1 MKKDNLHHNNSMWKG
16 ASKETF
22 LKAQALRNN
31 MTESEKMLWERL
43 SNSQLE
49 GFKFRRQHPILFYIV
64 DFYCHALLLV
74 IEIDGEYHNTEK
86 QRIKDDERTEL
97 LKSNKITVIRF
108 TNDEVINNIDK
119 VIKEIVDTIHHLKNA
134 LPK

>member
-1 MKKDNLHHNNSMWKG
+1 MWKG